1 MGMALSDRRVAR
13 YRRAAGEFSVTGGG
27 ESFMRQHRPRPWG
40 VVLALAL
47 VMAGTGSLAGPVSA
61 ASFHFSPLTWLNA
74 ALDTA
79 NLFGGQAALDAVIGP
94 QSISGGG
101 DGRITIMLLGSD
113 YRPRLSG
120 TGERT
125 DSIIFM
131 TIDNSNRISAIS
143 LPRDVG
149 NVPIGPGQVFKG
161 KINGLYKHYKQIYG
175 SRNVAVDHV
184 RTAFQYAFKIQI
196 DYVAFVRFTGFERF
210 VEKIGGVHVTVP
222 YLIKDP
228 SIFDTRAKLQP
239 GAKFVAG
246 YTLEKGDDAPYC
258 YTVGKPINW
267 TATPNCVRALEYVR
281 SRHGA
286 GNNDWK
292 RARRQQGFV
301 FAAMHEVTSGELEGL
316 RQATFQNVA
325 EFSTTLPMTSAD
337 VIYMYNRVHNA
348 TMPNQAVLK
357 PPTYASNVPGTSKQQ
372 LKIVAV
378 RALFKSWFG
387 PLN

>member
-1 MGMALSDRRVAR
+1 
-13 YRRAAGEFSVTGGG
+13 
-27 ESFMRQHRPRPWG
+27 MRQHRPRRWG
-40 VVLALAL
+40 IVLALAL
-47 VMAGTGSLAGPVSA
+47 VMAGSGNLAGPVSA
-61 ASFHFSPLTWLNA
+61 ARFQFSSLPWLNA
-74 ALDTA
+74 ALDAA
-79 NLFGGQAALDAVIGP
+79 NLFGAQAALETVVGP
-94 QSISGGG
+94 STVSGGA

-113 YRPRLSG
+113 YRPGLVG

-125 DSIIFM
+125 DSMIFM

-149 NVPIGPGQVFKG
+149 NVPIGPGEVFKG
-161 KINGLYKHYKQIYG
+161 KINGLFKHYKQIYG
-175 SRNVAVDHV
+175 TRNVAVDHV
-184 RTAFQYAFKIQI
+184 RRAFQYAFQIQI

-210 VEKIGGVHVTVP
+210 VKQVGGVHVTVP

-228 SIFDTRAKLQP
+228 RIFDTRARLQP
-239 GAKFVAG
+239 GAKFSAG
-246 YTLEKGDDAPYC
+246 YTLERGDDAPFC
-258 YTVGKPINW
+258 YTVGNPINW

-281 SRHGA
+281 SRHGP

-292 RARRQQGFV
+292 RARRQQSFV
-301 FAAMHEVTSGELEGL
+301 FAAMHEVTSGQLEGL

-337 VIYMYNRVHNA
+337 VLYMYNRVHNA

-357 PPTYASNVPGTSKQQ
+357 PPTYAFNVPGTTKQQ
-372 LKIVAV
+372 LRIDVV